1 MWFSDNY
8 EYHNKSVGSSV
19 SARPFKRLERLYF
32 IIREDGSSIFELPY
46 REDFIYH
53 CLMCLFNLAD
63 ERQLQQEHYRL
74 LEYRPNTVAFNVISI
89 CSSSDL
95 LQVFN
100 SNQ

>member
-1 MWFSDNY
+1 MWFSDDY
-8 EYHNKSVGSSV
+8 EYRNKSVGSSA
-19 SARPFKRLERLYF
+19 SARPCKRIERLYY

-53 CLMCLFNLAD
+53 CLICLLNRAD
-63 ERQLQQEHYRL
+63 ERQRQQEHYRL
-74 LEYRPNTVAFNVISI
+74 LEYRPNTVVFNIIPI
-89 CSSSDL
+89 CSNSDL